1 MISETL
7 KENTKVLHDR
17 VEAKFNSKRIFDG
30 TFSLNDYRNLI
41 LYNYL
46 FLTNFENAVFA
57 SISEPNAE
65 ELNLENRRKLSLI
78 EKDLEFLNL
87 EKSAVPILPEVK
99 NEAEAFGILYV
110 MEGST
115 LGGNM
120 IAKQL
125 SKNPDFYE
133 VPFNYFRCYGDKT
146 GSYWKNF
153 KEVMDRQITQEF
165 EDDCISGAQ
174 KAYHFLLELSL

>member
-17 VEAKFNSKRIFDG
+17 VEAQFNSKRIFDG
-30 TFSLNDYRNLI
+30 TFSLNDYKNLI
-41 LYNYL
+41 CYNYL
-46 FLTNFENAVFA
+46 FLKNFENAVFA

-153 KEVMDRQITQEF
+153 KEVMDGQITQEF

-174 KAYHFLLELSL
+174 KAYHFLLDLSV

>member
-7 KENTKVLHDR
+7 KANTKILHDR
-17 VEAKFNSKRIFDG
+17 VEAKFNSGKIFDG
-30 TFSLNDYRNLI
+30 TFDVNDYRNL
-41 LYNYL
+41 LQYNYL
-46 FLTNFENAVFA
+46 FLLNFENAVF
-57 SISEPNAE
+57 SVISAQNAE
-65 ELNLENRRKLSLI
+65 EINLENRRKLALI
-78 EKDLEFLNL
+78 EKDLDVLSM
-87 EKSAVPILPEVK
+87 EKSTVQIPSAIK

-125 SKNPDFYE
+125 SKNPDFQE
-133 VPFNYFRCYGDKT
+133 ITFSYFRCYGDKT

-153 KEVMDRQITQEF
+153 KEVMDRNITPEF
-165 EDDCISGAQ
+165 HDDCVSGAH
-174 KAYHFLLELSL
+174 KAYGFLLDLSL

>member
-7 KENTKVLHDR
+7 KADTKILHDR
-17 VEAKFNSKRIFDG
+17 VEAKFNSGKIFNG
-30 TFSLNDYRNLI
+30 TFELNDYRNL
-41 LYNYL
+41 LQYNYL
-46 FLTNFENAVFA
+46 FLLNFENAVFSA
-57 SISEPNAE
+57 ISAQNAKE
-65 ELNLENRRKLSLI
+65 INLENRKKLALI
-78 EKDLEFLNL
+78 EKDMEDFAIGTSPLQIPV
-87 EKSAVPILPEVK
+87 AIK

-125 SKNPDFYE
+125 SKNPDFQE
-133 VPFNYFRCYGDKT
+133 VTFSYFRCYGDRT

-153 KEVMDRQITQEF
+153 KEVMDTQITTEF
-165 EDDCISGAQ
+165 YGDCISGAQ
-174 KAYHFLLELSL
+174 KAYGFLLELSL